1 ILFLIINSVYK
12 YFSGGKDLYSIYMH
26 LDLKLDFRLVLFVYI
41 LSFLIIY
48 IGIKKL
54 IKKLKK
60 NSILDG
66 LKGNIRNKNYK
77 KHDLKYTGN
86 IEKDLSKQFY
96 KNSKYNFRFT
106 GITFKIGFLL
116 MVFVMVAI
124 TYYSMDKKYNR
135 VSKYETYDIQ
145 GEYATLKPLH
155 EDFIKEIKKLNIED
169 LVNFRKE
176 TVFLDFDPNMVSNKY
191 RNTDSLSS

>member
-1 ILFLIINSVYK
+1 
-12 YFSGGKDLYSIYMH
+12 
-26 LDLKLDFRLVLFVYI
+26 
-41 LSFLIIY
+41 
-48 IGIKKL
+48 
-54 IKKLKK
+54 
-60 NSILDG
+60 
-66 LKGNIRNKNYK
+66 
-77 KHDLKYTGN
+77 HDLKYTGN

-145 GEYATLKPLH
+145 GEYATLKTLH

-191 RNTDSLSS
+191 RNTDSLSSLGKEIGSFENMRVEIFGIEDEKFKELAL